1 MNELAGYHAGRAAS
15 GRHVSLVDLIDRL
28 LADGVAIEGQIV
40 LAVAD
45 IDLVQ
50 LDLGVLLAAVTEA
63 PAR

>member
-1 MNELAGYHAGRAAS
+1 MSELAGYEAGRAAS

-28 LADGVAIEGQIV
+28 LAEGVAVEGQLT

-45 IDLVQ
+45 IDLVR
-50 LDLGVLLAAVTEA
+50 LDLAVLLAAVAEA